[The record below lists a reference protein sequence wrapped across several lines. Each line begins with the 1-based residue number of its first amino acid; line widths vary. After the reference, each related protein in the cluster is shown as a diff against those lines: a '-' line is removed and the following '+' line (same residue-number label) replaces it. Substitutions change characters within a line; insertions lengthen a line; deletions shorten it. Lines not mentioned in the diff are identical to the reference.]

1 MARIIVIDDE
11 ADVRALLRT
20 ILESE
25 NHEIDEAKNGTL
37 AIEALGKNHY
47 DLIITDV
54 LMPEEDGIAVAKQ
67 ASELQPNAK
76 ILAISG
82 GGEYLDASHLL
93 NVMEMLGVNA
103 TLLKPFGRDDL
114 IAVVDDLLG
123 RKLEIGNPVARAGIF
138 YYAR

>member
-37 AIEALGKNHY
+37 AIKALGKNHY